1 MPRLPKPWWRESRK
15 CWYVKI
21 NGKMTRLD
29 PDEKKSTRMF
39 LTLLRDSP
47 QRSPSPT
54 MLVTDLLERYLLW
67 SEKNHSP
74 KTHRRVKDTINSF
87 AKSFKSPV
95 RLHKLSP
102 AHLSDWIDARCPRH
116 PPEGAKAVTD
126 TTRRDYLNDVL
137 RAFNWAASPEQ
148 KLIPYSPLHGY
159 RKPRATPRAQ
169 CLTSVQWEQL
179 LAKIDLDD
187 PFRDFVLVL
196 RHTGCRPQEARIM
209 EARHIDL
216 AGRKVCFR
224 DGEVPGK
231 KGDRQI
237 LLDDEA
243 VAILRKWALKY
254 PEGPVLRNTRGRRWS
269 TTAVIS
275 RFRRLRKDL
284 KFKVSSYVA
293 RHSFA
298 TEMLEAGAS
307 AGAVAAVLGHR
318 DPTMVLKVYGK
329 HIETREKHLRD
340 CIDKTVEQRHH
351 A

>member
-116 PPEGAKAVTD
+116 PPEGAKSRYRHD
-126 TTRRDYLNDVL
+126 PPRLPQRR
-137 RAFNWAASPEQ
+137 AAGLQ
-148 KLIPYSPLHGY
+148 LGCQ
-159 RKPRATPRAQ
+159 PRAEIDPLLAAARLPQAPRHAPRQ
-169 CLTSVQWEQL
+169 CLTSIQWEQL

-243 VAILRKWALKY
+243 VAILQKSGAEIPGRPRAPQHPWPPLEHNRRHQPLPTPA
-254 PEGPVLRNTRGRRWS
+254 EGPEV
-269 TTAVIS
+269 
-275 RFRRLRKDL
+275 
-284 KFKVSSYVA
+284 
-293 RHSFA
+293 
-298 TEMLEAGAS
+298 
-307 AGAVAAVLGHR
+307 
-318 DPTMVLKVYGK
+318 
-329 HIETREKHLRD
+329 
-340 CIDKTVEQRHH
+340 
-351 A
+351 